1 MPRETH
7 IRNCQE
13 LQTYTEAHVLVCR
26 CQKALQA
33 WERAGDPAIKS
44 QLRQAHRAALE
55 ALYQHLRA
63 DLGAMARKWFM
74 GCVTSELPATQEQQQ
89 VQQEVEDH
97 LALNIFTA
105 VVQAL
110 SWLALDAKTDVR
122 KELLDSAERSLY
134 NRG

>member
-7 IRNCQE
+7 IRDSQE
-13 LQTYTEAHVLVCR
+13 LQAYTEAHVLACR
-26 CQKALQA
+26 CQKALHA
-33 WERAGDPAIKS
+33 WERANEATRP

-63 DLGAMARKWFM
+63 DLGAMARQWIPS
-74 GCVTSELPATQEQQQ
+74 CATSELPASQEQQQ
-89 VQQEVEDH
+89 VRQEVEDH

-110 SWLALDAKTDVR
+110 SRLAIDAKTDVR

-134 NRG
+134 NRD